1 MVTSDDITELNE
13 NLDNLS
19 NDFQTVFY
27 YLRRLNHEDIDM
39 TLIKKGEKYISNG
52 NSRLEKMK
60 TAYSSFSSQFHQI
73 CEQYINEVC
82 AVEKEDHNEVEILK
96 GDFKNMIKEMIEK
109 QEGLNNVTLEQKKEF
124 SFVYQKASKSKMDVE
139 LVKKY
144 PGSHI
149 YKEYM
154 SDRRNKDGDVFI
166 DCEVYEEW

>member
-109 QEGLNNVTLEQKKEF
+109 QEIGRAHV
-124 SFVYQKASKSKMDVE
+124 
-139 LVKKY
+139 
-144 PGSHI
+144 
-149 YKEYM
+149 
-154 SDRRNKDGDVFI
+154 
-166 DCEVYEEW
+166 